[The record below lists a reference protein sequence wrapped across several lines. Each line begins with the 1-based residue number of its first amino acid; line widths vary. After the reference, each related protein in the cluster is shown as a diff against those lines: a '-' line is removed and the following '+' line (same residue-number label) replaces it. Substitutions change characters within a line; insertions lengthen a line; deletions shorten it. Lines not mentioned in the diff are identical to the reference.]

1 VNRILIFNGRVITPY
16 RLINNGS
23 VLVEDGKIVQIGEGR
38 LPISECVAIDA
49 KGCYIS
55 PGFIDI
61 HTHGGG
67 GYDFMDGTVEAY
79 VGAAQEH
86 ARHGTT
92 ALVPTTVTSTKESL
106 KETFDVYRQAKATN
120 KKGAALLGLHLE
132 GPYFSMEQRGAQ
144 DPRYIRNPIREE
156 YEEILSWSDDVVRWS
171 AAPELEG
178 ALEFGRFLKDKNIL
192 PSIGHSNAIYEDVL
206 EAFENGYTHITHLYS
221 GMSGVRRIN
230 AYRYAGVIES
240 AFLIDEMTV
249 EIIADGAH
257 LPASLLKL
265 IYKIKGAEKIAL
277 VTDSMRAAGMPEGE
291 SILGGI
297 KDGQKVVVED
307 GVAKL
312 LDRTAFAGSV
322 ATTDRLVRTMVRI
335 AEVPLMDAI
344 RMMTI
349 TPARIMKI
357 DNKKGSIAVGKD
369 ADLVIFDDDITI
381 HTTIVEGEIVYNR

>member
-120 KKGAALLGLHLE
+120 KRELL
-132 GPYFSMEQRGAQ
+132 FW
-144 DPRYIRNPIREE
+144 DCI
-156 YEEILSWSDDVVRWS
+156 
-171 AAPELEG
+171 
-178 ALEFGRFLKDKNIL
+178 
-192 PSIGHSNAIYEDVL
+192 
-206 EAFENGYTHITHLYS
+206 
-221 GMSGVRRIN
+221 
-230 AYRYAGVIES
+230 
-240 AFLIDEMTV
+240 
-249 EIIADGAH
+249 
-257 LPASLLKL
+257 
-265 IYKIKGAEKIAL
+265 
-277 VTDSMRAAGMPEGE
+277 
-291 SILGGI
+291 
-297 KDGQKVVVED
+297 
-307 GVAKL
+307 
-312 LDRTAFAGSV
+312 
-322 ATTDRLVRTMVRI
+322 
-335 AEVPLMDAI
+335 
-344 RMMTI
+344 
-349 TPARIMKI
+349 
-357 DNKKGSIAVGKD
+357 
-369 ADLVIFDDDITI
+369 
-381 HTTIVEGEIVYNR
+381 